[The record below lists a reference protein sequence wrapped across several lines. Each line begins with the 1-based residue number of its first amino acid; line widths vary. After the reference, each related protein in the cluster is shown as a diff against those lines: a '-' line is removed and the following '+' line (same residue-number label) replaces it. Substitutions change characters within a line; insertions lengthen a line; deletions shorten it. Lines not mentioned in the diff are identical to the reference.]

1 MKVSWL
7 ISIVIVL
14 VLAFIPLILFLDT
27 SSALGA
33 PSGAVEVE
41 ADNVLELGDSEEV
54 VVTFRNTASADVSD
68 VASTIQFV
76 ALSAANLNPS
86 RALIAL
92 DASWEI
98 YVSEAAATPRLI
110 GSVTGAVD
118 TSAIYAPY
126 STIDTVYLYTW
137 ALGEPDGTSAL
148 SAYTDSSLFANDLR
162 ILRPGEV
169 LKLKVTVQCQNVV
182 GDSRLWFFFRATEF
196 EPASVPVA
204 NITAIPEAQRMN
216 IYYSKSPGPDK
227 TPYWWPLHNS
237 YDPYDSD
244 IVTGHVF
251 EQVSWTR
258 SPTTKAFAKSNK
270 LVHQKPQENP
280 GLPCIDITKTGPA
293 EAVIGENITYE
304 FTVSNCG
311 TVGLTNV
318 TLTDTLSGSYN
329 IPDLAVGASYTFNAT
344 YTVPGGAPDPLVNS
358 ATASGWY
365 NTTEVTDPDSHSVD
379 IVEVANPCIDITK
392 TGPVEAVR
400 GENITY
406 EFTVSNCG
414 NVGLTNVT
422 VNDTPLGSYNI
433 PDLAVGASY
442 NFNATYTV
450 PGGAPDTLVNNATA
464 SGWHNITQVTD
475 PDNHSVDI
483 VDDDN
488 PCIDITK
495 TGPAEA
501 KKGENIAYEFTVSNC
516 GNVGLTNV
524 TVNDTLLGSYSIG
537 DLAVG
542 ASQTFTDTY
551 TVPNDAPDTLVNN
564 ATALGWHNITQV
576 TDPDNHPVT
585 TKRSFSFHI
594 CGVKFRDLDV
604 DGKYDVETEPGIDR
618 VTITVLGAD
627 NATRAEEYYPDLR
640 YPEPE
645 VNPLLS
651 GENQLK
657 GSYCFNIYNLT
668 AGKEYTFYI
677 REEVP
682 PGMVATTPTWV
693 GPVTLVANA
702 TGPRESINN
711 HFGNTRTPPPVGGEA
726 YPINEASLLAPWI
739 AVGVVVAGGA
749 SWYFLRRRRAQN

>member
-7 ISIVIVL
+7 IVIALGL
-14 VLAFIPLILFLDT
+14 VLAFIPLILVLDT
-27 SSALGA
+27 PHVLGA

-41 ADNVLELGDSEEV
+41 ADNVLELGDGEEV
-54 VVTFRNTASADVSD
+54 VVTFRNTASEDVND

-76 ALSAANLNPS
+76 ALAAANLNPS

-92 DASWEI
+92 NASWEI
-98 YVSEAAATPRLI
+98 YVSEAAASPRAI
-110 GSVTGAVD
+110 GTVTGAVD
-118 TSAIYAPY
+118 TTAIYAPY
-126 STIDTVYLYTW
+126 STIGTVYLYTW
-137 ALGEPDGTSAL
+137 ALGKPDGTSAL
-148 SAYTDSSLFANDLR
+148 NAYTNSAQFANDLR

-169 LKLKVTVQCQNVV
+169 LKLKITAECQDVV
-182 GDSRLWFFFRATEF
+182 GDSRIWFFFRATEF
-196 EPASVPVA
+196 EPTSVPVA
-204 NITAIPEAQRMN
+204 NITAIPEAQRIN
-216 IYYSKSPGPDK
+216 IYYSKSPGPVK

-244 IVTGHVF
+244 IMTGHVF

-258 SPTTKAFAKSNK
+258 VPTEHAFAKSNK

-293 EAVIGENITYE
+293 EAVEGENITYE

-318 TLTDTLSGSYN
+318 TVTDTLLGSYN
-329 IPDLAVGASYTFNAT
+329 IGDLAVGASYTFSAT
-344 YTVPGGAPDPLVNS
+344 YKVHNDDPDPLVNS

-365 NTTEVTDPDSHSVD
+365 NTTQVTDPDSHSVD
-379 IVEVANPCIDITK
+379 IVEVASPCIDITK
-392 TGPVEAVR
+392 TGPAEAVK

-422 VNDTPLGSYNI
+422 VTDTLLGSHNI

-442 NFNATYTV
+442 NFNATYTI
-450 PGGAPDTLVNNATA
+450 PGTAPDPLVNNATA
-464 SGWHNITQVTD
+464 SGYHNKTRVTD
-475 PDNHSVDI
+475 PDSHSVNI
-483 VDDDN
+483 VEVPD
-488 PCIDITK
+488 PRICITK

-501 KKGENIAYEFTVSNC
+501 QKGETITYEFTVSNC

-524 TVNDTLLGSYSIG
+524 TVTDTLLGSYNIG
-537 DLAVG
+537 DLSVG

-551 TVPNDAPDTLVNN
+551 TIPNDAPDTLVNN
-564 ATALGWHNITQV
+564 ATAAGWHNTTQV
-576 TDPDNHPVT
+576 TDPDSHPVT
-585 TKRSFSFHI
+585 TKSSFSFHI
-594 CGVKFRDLDV
+594 CGVKFRDLDA
-604 DGKYDVETEPGIDR
+604 DGKYDVETEPGIDG
-618 VTITVLGAD
+618 VTITLLGAD
-627 NATRAEEYYPDLR
+627 NATPAEEYYPEIK

-657 GSYCFNIYNLT
+657 GSYCFNIYNET

-677 REEVP
+677 REELP
-682 PGMVATTPTWV
+682 PGIVATTLTWT
-693 GPVTLVANA
+693 GPIKLVASA
-702 TGPRESINN
+702 AGPRESLNN
-711 HFGNTRTPPPVGGEA
+711 HFGNARMEPPVGGEA
-726 YPINEASLLAPWI
+726 YLVNKIPLLAPWI
-739 AVGVVVAGGA
+739 AGAVLLAVGLICYV
-749 SWYFLRRRRAQN
+749 LRRRRAQN

>member
-1 MKVSWL
+1 MKVSCL

-14 VLAFIPLILFLDT
+14 VLAFIPLVPVVDT
-27 SSALGA
+27 ARVLGA
-33 PSGAVEVE
+33 PSSTVEVE
-41 ADNVLELGDSEEV
+41 TDNVLELGDSEEV
-54 VVTFRNTASADVSD
+54 IVTFKNSASADVND
-68 VASTIQFV
+68 LASTFQFV
-76 ALSAANLNPS
+76 TLAAANLNPT
-86 RALIAL
+86 RAIIAL

-98 YVSEAAATPRLI
+98 YVSEAAATPRVT

-118 TSAIYAPY
+118 TTAIYAPY

-137 ALGEPDGTSAL
+137 ALGKPDGTSSL
-148 SAYTDSSLFANDLR
+148 SAYTNSTQFANDLR

-169 LKLKVTVQCQNVV
+169 LKLKVSVECQNVV
-182 GDSRLWFFFRATEF
+182 GDSRLWFFLRATEF
-196 EPASVPVA
+196 EPASIPVA
-204 NITAIPEAQRMN
+204 NITAIPEAQRIN

-244 IVTGHVF
+244 IKTGHVF
-251 EQVSWTR
+251 DQVSWTR
-258 SPTTKAFAKSNK
+258 SPTTTAFSKSNK

-280 GLPCIDITKTGPA
+280 GVPCIDITKTGA
-293 EAVIGENITYE
+293 VEALRGENITYE
-304 FTVSNCG
+304 LTVSNCG
-311 TVGLTNV
+311 AVGLTNV
-318 TLTDTLSGSYN
+318 TVNDTLLGLYD

-344 YTVPGGAPDPLVNS
+344 YEVGNDAPDPLVNI

-365 NTTEVTDPDSHSVD
+365 NTTQVTDPDSHSVD
-379 IVEVANPCIDITK
+379 IVEVANPCINITK
-392 TGPVEAVR
+392 TGPAEALK

-442 NFNATYTV
+442 TFNATYTV

-483 VDDDN
+483 VEKDN

-501 KKGENIAYEFTVSNC
+501 KKGENITYEFTVSNC

-524 TVNDTLLGSYSIG
+524 TVTDTLTGSRNIS
-537 DLAVG
+537 DLPVG

-551 TVPNDAPDTLVNN
+551 TIPLNAPDTLVNN
-564 ATALGWHNITQV
+564 ATASGWHNITQV
-576 TDPDNHPVT
+576 TDPDNHPVI

-594 CGVKFRDLDV
+594 CGIKFRDLDA
-604 DGKYDVETEPGIDR
+604 DGRYEVETEPGIDA
-618 VTITVLGAD
+618 VTIILLGAD
-627 NATRAEEYYPDLR
+627 NATPAEKYYPELK
-640 YPEPE
+640 YPGPE
-645 VNPLLS
+645 ENPLLS
-651 GENQLK
+651 GENMLK
-657 GSYCFNIYNLT
+657 GSYCFNIYNET
-668 AGKEYTFYI
+668 DGKEYTFYV

-693 GPVTLVANA
+693 GPITLVASTA
-702 TGPRESINN
+702 GPRESLNN
-711 HFGNTRTPPPVGGEA
+711 HFGNARMPPPVGGDA
-726 YPINEASLLAPWI
+726 YPVSRISVLAPWI
-739 AVGVVVAGGA
+739 VVGVILAVGIG
-749 SWYFLRRRRAQN
+749 WYILKRRRAQN